1 VEAIYRMLRAAAMT
15 TATPGYKFRGGRLP
29 VQVSEFLEEDVELG
43 HTQRGSFVFTV
54 VSRLDSSAGSALPG
68 RAHVASRQTRQYP
81 RRVMETLALG
91 IQTARDMA
99 EGRTAADLRDP
110 AERGLSTGLI
120 ESLEDLTGP
129 AGLRAVELSFEWAAA
144 EARPQVGIESVRIEH
159 ALLGELTRVRE
170 QLLRLEEPV
179 RRETLVGTVV
189 TLSREE
195 DGLSDE
201 EAASV
206 IISAEIRGRMRN
218 VHLTLTG
225 RRHDLAIQAYRL
237 KLPIVVT
244 GDLVFTRRTW
254 WLEGNIELDEDT
266 LTRQIA
272 DARRSG

>member
-1 VEAIYRMLRAAAMT
+1 M
-15 TATPGYKFRGGRLP
+15 
-29 VQVSEFLEEDVELG
+29 
-43 HTQRGSFVFTV
+43 
-54 VSRLDSSAGSALPG
+54 
-68 RAHVASRQTRQYP
+68 
-81 RRVMETLALG
+81 
-91 IQTARDMA
+91 
-99 EGRTAADLRDP
+99 
-110 AERGLSTGLI
+110 
-120 ESLEDLTGP
+120 
-129 AGLRAVELSFEWAAA
+129 
-144 EARPQVGIESVRIEH
+144 RIEH
-159 ALLGELTRVRE
+159 ALLGELARVRE
-170 QLLRLEEPV
+170 QLLQLDEPV

-201 EAASV
+201 ESASV
-206 IISAEIRGRMRN
+206 ILSAEIDGRRRN

-272 DARRSG
+272 DARRSGG